1 MNLDVVWVELGPGK
15 AKHEALR
22 SFLFSFFF
30 LALARLTLPGDTAPE
45 GWDRELSET
54 RSGVT
59 TALWSRGLEEVA
71 L

>member
-1 MNLDVVWVELGPGK
+1 M
-15 AKHEALR
+15 
-22 SFLFSFFF
+22 
-30 LALARLTLPGDTAPE
+30 ARLTLLGDIAPE
-45 GWDRELSET
+45 GWDRGLSET